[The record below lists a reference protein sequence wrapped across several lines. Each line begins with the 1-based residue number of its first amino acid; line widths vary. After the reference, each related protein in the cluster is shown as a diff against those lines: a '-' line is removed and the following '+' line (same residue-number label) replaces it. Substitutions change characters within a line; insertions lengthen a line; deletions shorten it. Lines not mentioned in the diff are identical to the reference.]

1 MSFKELDALLEED
14 AQTSAVDGGP
24 RPHILVIDDDE
35 TIRKSLAAL
44 FGKRYTVSLAASA
57 QEGLAALHADI
68 RVAIVDVK
76 MQGYDGFWACNEI
89 RKVHPEL
96 PVIFYSAYQDL
107 KDPYQIINEH
117 RPFGYL
123 TKDGD
128 RRRLIEAVD
137 MAVRLYELT
146 REAKDLVHS
155 LREPR

>member
-1 MSFKELDALLEED
+1 MSFKDLSALLQED
-14 AQTSAVDGGP
+14 AQLTKADGAP

-44 FGKRYTVSLAASA
+44 FGKRYTVVLAASA
-57 QEGLAALHADI
+57 QEGLAVLSGDI

-76 MQGYDGFWACNEI
+76 MKGHDGFWACNEL
-89 RKVHPEL
+89 RKVYPEL

-128 RRRLIEAVD
+128 RRRLVEAVD
-137 MAVRLYELT
+137 MAVRLSGLT
-146 REAKDLVHS
+146 REAKQLVDS
-155 LREPR
+155 LREP

>member
-14 AQTSAVDGGP
+14 AQPLEVEEGP

-35 TIRKSLAAL
+35 TIRRSLATL
-44 FGKRYTVSLAASA
+44 FGRRYTVHLAASA
-57 QEGLAALHADI
+57 QEGLAALHSDI

-76 MQGYDGFWACNEI
+76 MKGYDGFWACNEI

-137 MAVRLYELT
+137 MAVRLNELT
-146 REAKDLVHS
+146 REAKKLVDS
-155 LREPR
+155 LRGP

>member
-1 MSFKELDALLEED
+1 MSFKDLNALLEED
-14 AQTSAVDGGP
+14 AQTNAVDTAP

-44 FGKRYTVSLAASA
+44 FARRYTVVLAASA

-76 MQGYDGFWACNEI
+76 MKGYDGFWACNEL

-137 MAVRLYELT
+137 MAVRLHGLT
-146 REAKDLVHS
+146 REARKLVDS
-155 LREPR
+155 LRES